1 METPAVDGPLT
12 DVGMSMGMGMEASAS
27 SVESWWAMGGM
38 ARVGVVA
45 MASVGGVEPLVRH

>member
-1 METPAVDGPLT
+1 METSAADGPLT
-12 DVGMSMGMGMEASAS
+12 AMGMGMGMGMEISRS

>member
-1 METPAVDGPLT
+1 M
-12 DVGMSMGMGMEASAS
+12 GMVMDMGMEILGS
-27 SVESWWAMGGM
+27 SVESWWAMGSM